1 MKEIIP
7 QIIQIGTLV
16 LSILIVLYL
25 ALSFVQ
31 FLVKKPIEFY
41 QSINRFLANNYV
53 VIGFGA
59 TLVAMLGSLFYSDIM
74 WYEPCKLCWYQ
85 RIFIYSQVFLFGIAL
100 FIKNRV
106 IVINS
111 LVLSTIGIFISIYHY
126 LIQTG
131 IIKTW
136 SCSIAGDYTASC
148 SDYFVMSYG
157 YITIPMMAI
166 TILSLVIIAGI
177 ANKRLGK

>member
-7 QIIQIGTLV
+7 LILQLGTLV

-25 ALSFVQ
+25 VVSLIQ
-31 FLVKKPIEFY
+31 FLVKKPIGFY
-41 QSINRFLANNYV
+41 QSINRFLANNYLI
-53 VIGFGA
+53 IGFWA

-100 FIKNRV
+100 FIKNKV

-111 LVLSTIGIFISIYHY
+111 LVLSVIGIFIAIYHY

-136 SCSIAGDYTASC
+136 SCSVAGDYTASC
-148 SDYFVMSYG
+148 SDYFVMAYG

-177 ANKRLGK
+177 AYKKLDK

>member
-74 WYEPCKLCWYQ
+74 
-85 RIFIYSQVFLFGIAL
+85 
-100 FIKNRV
+100 
-106 IVINS
+106 
-111 LVLSTIGIFISIYHY
+111 
-126 LIQTG
+126 
-131 IIKTW
+131 
-136 SCSIAGDYTASC
+136 
-148 SDYFVMSYG
+148 
-157 YITIPMMAI
+157 
-166 TILSLVIIAGI
+166 
-177 ANKRLGK
+177 